1 MSVGLGL
8 RREMLSELDG
18 QLPCSVDFWEIA
30 PENWMTLGGKYSE
43 ILYHLAKQATFYCHG
58 LSLSIGS
65 SDPLDTDFVKDV
77 GRFLEKHSIV
87 QYSEHLSYCSDHGH
101 FYDLLPI
108 PFTKDAVTHTADRI
122 KRVQDILQR
131 PLVIENASYYC
142 ALGQEM
148 SELEFTLSVLE
159 ASDCEL
165 LLDVNNVYVNSINH
179 NYDAK
184 QFIRAMPSDKLRYLH
199 VAGHYEE
206 APDLLVDT
214 HGSTVTDK
222 VWNLL
227 SETYQCHG
235 VLPTLLER
243 DFNIPP
249 IEELLRE
256 VEIIRTLQS
265 ANVGQ
270 GS

>member
-8 RREMLSELDG
+8 RREMLAELDG
-18 QLPCSVDFWEIA
+18 HLPSCVDFWEIA
-30 PENWMTLGGKYSE
+30 PENWMSLGGKYSE
-43 ILYHLAKQATFYCHG
+43 ILHRMTSQAPFYCHG

-65 SDPLDTDFVKDV
+65 SDPLDSDFVTDV
-77 GRFLEKHSIV
+77 KRFLEKHSIV

-101 FYDLLPI
+101 VYDLLPI
-108 PFTKDAVTHTADRI
+108 PFTRAAVKHTVDRI

-159 ASDCEL
+159 ASNCEM
-165 LLDVNNVYVNSINH
+165 LLDVNNVYVNSVNH

-184 QFIRAMPSDKLRYLH
+184 QFIQALPSNKLRYLH

-214 HGSTVTDK
+214 HGTAVTNN
-222 VWNLL
+222 VWRLL
-227 SETYQCHG
+227 ADTYQCHG

-249 IEELLRE
+249 MTELLQE
-256 VEIIRTLQS
+256 LQMIRSLQ
-265 ANVGQ
+265 ANYVG
-270 GS
+270 